1 MCGKNCGIALCV
13 CVCVRVRVSV
23 AADDKEKAGEDQNAI
38 LNVTI
43 RSLDFILRTLWS
55 CRGF

>member
-38 LNVTI
+38 DL
-43 RSLDFILRTLWS
+43 LDFF
-55 CRGF
+55 RGDEGHW

>member
-1 MCGKNCGIALCV
+1 MGRIVVLY